1 MTVLKDRQCA
11 ECGGPFTPQ
20 HKGGRYCTATCKD
33 RFMNRRKKRGAQLYD
48 FVMSKRYD
56 RINENDARSLIDNLA
71 RAARDADKHERDGR
85 PSWIP
90 FEEAKKAV
98 PLAFGQGGDNR

>member
-1 MTVLKDRQCA
+1 MKLKARACA
-11 ECGGPFTPQ
+11 ECGTSFEPRQRNSRF
-20 HKGGRYCTATCKD
+20 CKPACNTL
-33 RFMNRRKKRGAQLYD
+33 FNNRRKDRGAQLYD

-90 FEEAKKAV
+90 FDEAKKRV
-98 PLAFGQGGDNR
+98 PLAYGQGGDNR